1 MTLIELLLIAVG
13 LSMDALAVSVAG
25 GMAVRQGRARGAL
38 KVAVFFGGF
47 QALMPVIGWLAGAG
61 LHGFMQALD
70 HWTAFG
76 LLSFVG
82 ARMIWEARQ
91 EESKKKGFS
100 LDTGTLLTL
109 AIATSLDALAV
120 GLSFAL
126 LQVSIAPTV
135 LVIGGVT
142 FLICFAGFL
151 AAGRIGARL
160 GHRVET
166 AGGLIL
172 LAIGLKILLDHLS

>member
-1 MTLIELLLIAVG
+1 
-13 LSMDALAVSVAG
+13 MDALAVSVAG
-25 GMAVRQGRARGAL
+25 GMAVRSARARSAF
-38 KVAVFFGGF
+38 KVAAFFGGF
-47 QALMPVIGWLAGAG
+47 QALMPVIGWLAGSG
-61 LHGFMQALD
+61 LPRVLRTLD
-70 HWTAFG
+70 HWAAFG

-82 ARMIWEARQ
+82 ARMIWESRQ
-91 EESKKKGFS
+91 EGSGKKGFS
-100 LDTGTLLTL
+100 LDAGTLLTL

-126 LQVSIAPTV
+126 LRVNIVPTV

-142 FLICFAGFL
+142 FLVCFAGFL
-151 AAGRIGARL
+151 TAGRIGARL

-172 LAIGLKILLDHLS
+172 LAIGLKILSEHLLQ